1 MESHPPE
8 SQPVVSRKQAEL
20 SSRSLV
26 RVCRVAS
33 EHPTKKR
40 LNFHP
45 LEYAMSHSFF
55 SINK

>member
-8 SQPVVSRKQAEL
+8 SQPVSRKQAEL

-33 EHPTKKR
+33 EHPTLKSI
-40 LNFHP
+40 NFHP
-45 LEYAMSHSFF
+45 LDYAMSRYFV